1 MKRILVTG
9 GGGFIGRHL
18 IKKLSEN
25 PKNKILVVDDL
36 SGVQED
42 RDNVT
47 ACNVIFLKQNFLLF
61 DTKLKFDEIY
71 HLAGSVGP
79 IGYIITALLDR
90 AIAFALRDK
99 AKLMLIS
106 TSEFYEENPIFDQP
120 EVLAKGVPSNI
131 TVGLDRLEYGISKLS
146 GEISLTNRL
155 RTEKNLK
162 FNIICPFNIIG
173 TGQNP
178 DLGFVIPRFIRQ
190 ALNNEPITVYSDGM
204 DQRTFI
210 DVEDICE
217 AMILIMKAKH
227 NGIIFNVG
235 NPRNKITSGE
245 LARKIVKIINSK
257 SKITFVS
264 LQGLHRE
271 DFAEVW
277 DKIPNIDR
285 LKSLI
290 GFEPHWELDEILQ
303 KCIDEIKE
311 RDKIF
316 NT

>member
-106 TSEFYEENPIFDQP
+106 TSEVYEENPIFDQQ
-120 EVLAKGVPSNI
+120 EDLAKVVP
-131 TVGLDRLEYGISKLS
+131 
-146 GEISLTNRL
+146 
-155 RTEKNLK
+155 
-162 FNIICPFNIIG
+162 
-173 TGQNP
+173 
-178 DLGFVIPRFIRQ
+178 
-190 ALNNEPITVYSDGM
+190 
-204 DQRTFI
+204 
-210 DVEDICE
+210 
-217 AMILIMKAKH
+217 
-227 NGIIFNVG
+227 
-235 NPRNKITSGE
+235 
-245 LARKIVKIINSK
+245 
-257 SKITFVS
+257 
-264 LQGLHRE
+264 
-271 DFAEVW
+271 
-277 DKIPNIDR
+277 
-285 LKSLI
+285 
-290 GFEPHWELDEILQ
+290 
-303 KCIDEIKE
+303 
-311 RDKIF
+311 
-316 NT
+316 

>member
-1 MKRILVTG
+1 
-9 GGGFIGRHL
+9 
-18 IKKLSEN
+18 
-25 PKNKILVVDDL
+25 
-36 SGVQED
+36 
-42 RDNVT
+42 
-47 ACNVIFLKQNFLLF
+47 
-61 DTKLKFDEIY
+61 
-71 HLAGSVGP
+71 
-79 IGYIITALLDR
+79 
-90 AIAFALRDK
+90 
-99 AKLMLIS
+99 MLIS
-106 TSEFYEENPIFDQP
+106 TSEVYEENPIFDQQ
-120 EVLAKGVPSNI
+120 EDLA
-131 TVGLDRLEYGISKLS
+131 TVRLDRLEYGVSKLS

-178 DLGFVIPRFIRQ
+178 DLGFGISRFIRQ

-245 LARKIVKIINSK
+245 LTRKIVKIINSK

-264 LQGLHRE
+264 LQGLHGK